1 VEDNPAH
8 ETYHFAG
15 DGTFVLGQGEGTF
28 TIRGRWQYAA
38 GRRQLILLTAGGETL
53 HWVVT
58 DATARRLVL
67 SQVQQ
72 IPFHGHTQRLEVKV
86 ELVME

>member
-53 HWVVT
+53 TGW
-58 DATARRLVL
+58 
-67 SQVQQ
+67 
-72 IPFHGHTQRLEVKV
+72 
-86 ELVME
+86 